1 VSTPIALAAIAA
13 LAVAAEVSKG
23 SANAENKP
31 ARKPARK
38 PTRKRATKSKKKSGP
53 RPASDYPP
61 VIQNPEIPFDEL
73 DRSLRPKLKGAVI
86 YDGPS
91 RINGKPIVALLQYG
105 SENDKTGNT
114 PQVWILPK
122 MDPNLARRTG
132 GDVCVCGGC
141 IFSRN
146 NGCYVSGRALDAAW
160 RSYQSG
166 RNYSDRRH
174 AEWWYKRER
183 PPTTRIGSYGD
194 PVAVPIEVW
203 EWLSSLPGENR
214 ILGYTQEWKNP
225 RADGYQKFC
234 MASTKSRKESE
245 LAELMG
251 WRYFR
256 VAAPGDEGL
265 AERQIV
271 CPHVEDDQNACKGC
285 QLCTGGDEGPH
296 IVNPVHGM
304 AKKRA
309 TAGLLK
315 IKERGSRSTSL
326 KVVATRANRVG
337 MRPSAVMRSMS
348 RGRVHDPR
356 AISSVEVT
364 LAGTPDQLR
373 SREAFELAREL
384 ARRDMPGA
392 SYARVVSG
400 IHKDRMGR
408 AVCRYEVS

>member
-1 VSTPIALAAIAA
+1 MSAPIALAAIAA

-23 SANAENKP
+23 SANAETKP
-31 ARKPARK
+31 ARKR
-38 PTRKRATKSKKKSGP
+38 KKKSGP

-61 VIQNPEIPFDEL
+61 VIQHPEIPFDEL
-73 DRSLRPKLKGAVI
+73 DRSLRPKMKGAVI

-91 RINGKPIVALLQYG
+91 RINGKPIVALLQYE
-105 SENDKTGNT
+105 SDNAKTGNT

-146 NGCYVSGRALDAAW
+146 NGCYVSGRALDAVW

-174 AEWWYKRER
+174 AQWWYKRER

-203 EWLSSLPGENR
+203 EWLSSLPGENE

-256 VAAPGDEGL
+256 VATPGDEGL

-285 QLCTGGDEGPH
+285 QLCTGGDVTTDKRPH
-296 IVNPVHGM
+296 IVNPVHGV

-315 IKERGSRSTSL
+315 IKDRGSRSVAL
-326 KVVATRANRVG
+326 QVVATRVNPVG

-348 RGRVHDPR
+348 RGRPHDPR

-364 LAGTPDQLR
+364 LSGTPEQLR
-373 SREAFELAREL
+373 SREAFELVKRIGRKDL
-384 ARRDMPGA
+384 PSVSFGQI
-392 SYARVVSG
+392 VSG
-400 IHKDRMGR
+400 IYKDRMGR
-408 AVCRYEVS
+408 TVCRYEVS